1 MISGQTILFFQNESY
16 TFNLSTKTLSLGV
29 IPIYQNTL
37 CLEVNPISTAS
48 ALATDIPVREWLLL
62 LVGSIKTTCNFHLLL

>member
-1 MISGQTILFFQNESY
+1 MISGQTNPFFQNESY

-29 IPIYQNTL
+29 IPIYQKTL

-48 ALATDIPVREWLLL
+48 ALATDIPVRGW
-62 LVGSIKTTCNFHLLL
+62 